1 MSNTKVNSRRI
12 PDLNVNGNIKL
23 KKKKKKLRGIIDLV
37 MREAFLNRIENS
49 DPVNE
54 KGRLFDNI

>member
-1 MSNTKVNSRRI
+1 MSNTKANSRRI
-12 PDLNVNGNIKL
+12 PGLNVNGNIKL
-23 KKKKKKLRGIIDLV
+23 KKKNLGGIINLV
-37 MREAFLNRIENS
+37 MREAFLNKTENS

>member
-23 KKKKKKLRGIIDLV
+23 KKKNLGGIINLV
-37 MREAFLNRIENS
+37 MREAFLNKTENS